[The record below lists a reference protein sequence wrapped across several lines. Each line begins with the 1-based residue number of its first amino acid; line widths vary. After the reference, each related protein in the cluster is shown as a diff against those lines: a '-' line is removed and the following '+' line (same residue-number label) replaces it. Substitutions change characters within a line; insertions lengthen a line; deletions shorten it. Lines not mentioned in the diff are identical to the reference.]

1 MIYRLLVCCVLALSS
16 CPVFSQQEKM
26 SAFIRQLASRQHSS
40 PSSKVFPPSSR
51 VNAPRGSSAAES
63 EVCAFV
69 RIEGGQP
76 ERVLS
81 ENGCRSLAHWGDIHI
96 AMIPLSSIDRL
107 AAQPAVSRI
116 EARRSCHLLMD
127 TTALCVNALPVYEG
141 NHLQQAY
148 TGRGVV
154 MGVMD
159 IGFDLTHPNF
169 YSADLSD
176 YRIRRFWDQLDLA
189 RNDTLP
195 VGSDYD
201 GADAILAYAHSR
213 DGLDQTHGTHTLGI
227 AAGSGYDSP
236 YRGMAFESD
245 ICLVANATTEDIA
258 LIDSTELYKYTSATD
273 ALGFK
278 YIFDYAQS
286 VGQPCVISFSEGG
299 PQGFSD
305 EERLF
310 YEVLDSLT
318 GPGRILVAAAGNSGD
333 DDYYVQKPVGKELA
347 GTYIFDFDKDASFA
361 ARGDSPYTV
370 RVVAYMEGEEPDT
383 LLIHPF
389 SDALAPDTIIH
400 VFPRDVTL
408 KALCYRSFY
417 NPQDMA
423 VEVGLSGPDSWKA
436 LDWIGMK
443 PEFSIEVIG
452 EDAEVELLL
461 QDGYFLGGVNYDVV
475 HEDAEPSHSIHSP
488 GAAPSV
494 ICVGASSHRTAIRN
508 YEGAW
513 RIFDMGTNGR
523 RADFSSVGPTFDG
536 RIKPDVMAPG
546 TNIISSYSSFYCETH
561 PNASDIAS
569 NVSLFDFNGRSYAWN
584 SNAGTSMATPV
595 VAGAIA
601 LWLQAKPDLSPQ
613 QALDVISRTARHY
626 TDSLAYPNN
635 YYGYGEID
643 VYEGLLAVLEL
654 DVVDGISHHHPASA
668 RISVAS
674 DRQLVVSQCKEPV
687 TVRIFNLKGQSVLTL
702 PLNIGEDG
710 RGSVSLQSL
719 PAGVYVVQLNG
730 SPAVTGS
737 TLVRL

>member
-1 MIYRLLVCCVLALSS
+1 MIHRLFVCFAIVLCS
-16 CPVFSQQEKM
+16 CPAFSQQEKM
-26 SAFIRQLASRQHSS
+26 SAFIRQLASRQH
-40 PSSKVFPPSSR
+40 PSLSTR
-51 VNAPRGSSAAES
+51 SASANGG

-69 RIEGGQP
+69 RISEGQP
-76 ERVLS
+76 ERVLK

-96 AMIPLSSIDRL
+96 AMIPLSSIERL

-116 EARRSCHLLMD
+116 EARRSCSLLMD
-127 TTALCVNALPVYEG
+127 TTALCINALPVYDG
-141 NHLQQAY
+141 DQLPQAY

-169 YSADLSD
+169 YSADLRD
-176 YRIRRFWDQLDLA
+176 YRVRRFWDQLDLA

-195 VGSDYD
+195 VGCDYD

-245 ICLVANATTEDIA
+245 ICLVSNATTEDIA
-258 LIDSTELYKYTSATD
+258 LIDSADLYKYTSATD

-278 YIFDYAQS
+278 YIFDYAES

-318 GPGRILVAAAGNSGD
+318 GPGRIIVAAAGNSGD
-333 DDYYVQKPVGKELA
+333 DDFYVPKPFGQELA

-361 ARGDSPYTV
+361 ARGDAPYTL

-383 LLIHPF
+383 LLICPF
-389 SDALAPDTIIH
+389 SEALAPDTIIH
-400 VFPRDVTL
+400 AFPGELTL

-423 VEVGLSGPDSWKA
+423 VEVGLMGSDNWGK
-436 LDWIGMK
+436 LDWIGLK
-443 PEFSIEVIG
+443 PEISIEVIG
-452 EDAEVELLL
+452 EGAEAEILL
-461 QDGYFLGGVNYDVV
+461 QDGYFVGGVNYDVT
-475 HEDAEPSHSIHSP
+475 HDDQETSHSIHSP
-488 GAAPSV
+488 GSAPSV
-494 ICVGASSHRTAIRN
+494 ICVGASSHRTAILN
-508 YEGAW
+508 YEGVW
-513 RIFDMGTNGR
+513 RIFDQGTNGR
-523 RADFSSVGPTFDG
+523 RADYSSVGPTFDG

-546 TNIISSYSSFYCETH
+546 NNIISSYSSFYCETH
-561 PNASDIAS
+561 PTASDIAS
-569 NVSLFDFNGRSYAWN
+569 NVSVFDFNGRSYAWN

-613 QALDVISRTARHY
+613 QALDVISRTARQY
-626 TDSLAYPNN
+626 TDTLSYPNN

-643 VYEGLLAVLEL
+643 VYNGLLAVLQL
-654 DVVDGISHHHPASA
+654 DVVDGISHHQPAAA
-668 RISVAS
+668 RISLTK
-674 DRQLVVSQCKEPV
+674 DRQLSV
-687 TVRIFNLKGQSVLTL
+687 TVPSGTESPLTIRLFNLKGQQVWSRSTVLPPFSLLL
-702 PLNIGEDG
+702 PPELK
-710 RGSVSLQSL
+710 
-719 PAGVYVVQLNG
+719 GVYVVQLDG
-730 SPAVTGS
+730 SPAITGS
-737 TLVRL
+737 TLIRL

>member
-1 MIYRLLVCCVLALSS
+1 MAIVLCS
-16 CPVFSQQEKM
+16 CPMFSQQEKM
-26 SAFIRQLASRQHSS
+26 SAFIRQLAS
-40 PSSKVFPPSSR
+40 KN
-51 VNAPRGSSAAES
+51 VNSNVNFNSNVNHNTRSASAAGG

-69 RIEGGQP
+69 RIGDSQS
-76 ERVLS
+76 ERVLR
-81 ENGCRSLAHWGDIHI
+81 ENGCRSLAHWGDIHV
-96 AMIPLSSIDRL
+96 AMIPIHSIERL
-107 AAQPAVSRI
+107 AAQPEVSRI
-116 EARRSCHLLMD
+116 EARRSCRLLMD
-127 TTALCVNALPVYEG
+127 TTAICVNAVPVYNGEQ
-141 NHLQQAY
+141 LPQAY

-176 YRIRRFWDQLDLA
+176 YRIRRFWDQIDVA

-195 VGSDYD
+195 VGCDYE

-245 ICLVANATTEDIA
+245 ICLVSNATTEDIA
-258 LIDSTELYKYTSATD
+258 LIDSADLYKYTSATD

-286 VGQPCVISFSEGG
+286 VEKPCVISFSEGG

-305 EERLF
+305 DERLF

-318 GPGRILVAAAGNSGD
+318 GPGRIIVAAAGNSGGNA
-333 DDYYVQKPVGKELA
+333 YYVPKPAGQELA
-347 GTYIFDFDKDASFA
+347 GTYIFDFDKDVSFA
-361 ARGDSPYTV
+361 ACGDAPYTL
-370 RVVAYMEGEEPDT
+370 RVVAYLEGEMPDT
-383 LLIHPF
+383 VLIHPF
-389 SDALAPDTIIH
+389 SEALAPDTIFH

-423 VEVGLSGPDSWKA
+423 VEVQLKGPDSWGKY
-436 LDWIGMK
+436 DWIGVK
-443 PEFSIEVIG
+443 PEFSLEVVG
-452 EDAEVELLL
+452 EDANAELLL
-461 QDGYFLGGVNYDVV
+461 QDGYFADGWNYDVV
-475 HEDAEPSHSIHSP
+475 HDDSEVSHSIHSP

-508 YEGAW
+508 YQGVW
-513 RIFDMGTNGR
+513 KVFNQGTNGE
-523 RADFSSVGPTFDG
+523 RAEYSSIGPTIDG

-546 TNIISSYSSFYCETH
+546 NNIISSYSSFYCENH
-561 PNASDIAS
+561 PTASDIAS
-569 NVSLFDFNGRSYAWN
+569 NVSVFDFNGRSYAWN

-601 LWLQAKPDLSPQ
+601 LWLQAKPDLSPE

-626 TDSLAYPNN
+626 TDTLSYPNN

-643 VYEGLLAVLEL
+643 VYEGLLAVLQL
-654 DVVDGISHHHPASA
+654 DVVDGISHHQPAKA
-668 RISVAS
+668 KLTI
-674 DRQLVVSQCKEPV
+674 DNGQLTINHGQLTTPV
-687 TVRIFNLKGQSVLTL
+687 TVRVFDLNGRVVLTSHL
-702 PLNIGEDG
+702 TLGDDC
-710 RGSVSLQSL
+710 RGTVSLQSL
-719 PAGVYVVQLNG
+719 PAGVYAIQIDG
-730 SPAVTGS
+730 SPEITGS
-737 TLVRL
+737 TLIRLR

>member
-1 MIYRLLVCCVLALSS
+1 MIHRLFVCFAIVLCS
-16 CPVFSQQEKM
+16 CPAFSQQEKM
-26 SAFIRQLASRQHSS
+26 SAFIRQLASRQH
-40 PSSKVFPPSSR
+40 PSLSTR
-51 VNAPRGSSAAES
+51 SASANGG

-69 RIEGGQP
+69 QISEGQP
-76 ERVLS
+76 ERVLK

-96 AMIPLSSIDRL
+96 AMIPLSSIERL

-116 EARRSCHLLMD
+116 EARRSCSLLMD
-127 TTALCVNALPVYEG
+127 TTALCINALPVYDG
-141 NHLQQAY
+141 DQLPQAY

-169 YSADLSD
+169 YSADLRD
-176 YRIRRFWDQLDLA
+176 YRVRRFWDQLDLA

-195 VGSDYD
+195 VGCDYD

-245 ICLVANATTEDIA
+245 ICLVSNATTEDIA
-258 LIDSTELYKYTSATD
+258 LIDSADLYKYTSATD

-278 YIFDYAQS
+278 YIFDYAES

-318 GPGRILVAAAGNSGD
+318 GPGRIIVAAAGNSGD
-333 DDYYVQKPVGKELA
+333 DDFYVPKPFGQELA

-361 ARGDSPYTV
+361 VRGDAPYTL

-383 LLIHPF
+383 LLICPF
-389 SDALAPDTIIH
+389 SEALAPDTIIH
-400 VFPRDVTL
+400 AFPGELTL

-423 VEVGLSGPDSWKA
+423 VEVGLMGSDNWGK
-436 LDWIGMK
+436 LDWIGLK
-443 PEFSIEVIG
+443 PEISIEVIG
-452 EDAEVELLL
+452 EGAEAEILL
-461 QDGYFLGGVNYDVV
+461 QDGYFVGGVNYDVT
-475 HEDAEPSHSIHSP
+475 HDDQETSHSIHSP
-488 GAAPSV
+488 GSAPSV
-494 ICVGASSHRTAIRN
+494 ICVGASSHRTAILN
-508 YEGAW
+508 YEGVW
-513 RIFDMGTNGR
+513 RIFDQGTNGR
-523 RADFSSVGPTFDG
+523 RADYSSVGPTFDG

-546 TNIISSYSSFYCETH
+546 NNIISSYSSFYCETH
-561 PNASDIAS
+561 PTASDIAS
-569 NVSLFDFNGRSYAWN
+569 NVSVFDFNGRSYAWN

-613 QALDVISRTARHY
+613 QALDVISRTARQY
-626 TDSLAYPNN
+626 TDTLSYPNN

-643 VYEGLLAVLEL
+643 VYNGLLAVLQL
-654 DVVDGISHHHPASA
+654 DVVDGISHHQPAAA
-668 RISVAS
+668 RISLTK
-674 DRQLVVSQCKEPV
+674 DRQLSV
-687 TVRIFNLKGQSVLTL
+687 TVPSGIESPLTIRLFNLKGQQVWSRSTVLPPFSLLL
-702 PLNIGEDG
+702 PPELK
-710 RGSVSLQSL
+710 
-719 PAGVYVVQLNG
+719 GVYVVQLDG
-730 SPAVTGS
+730 SPAITGS
-737 TLVRL
+737 TLIRL